1 VIEVNVVDSSV
12 AVRSRVMILTQ
23 RVGRCFRHLDL
34 RTCLQRLGTWMQYM
48 MVNNTSTTADMAPT
62 SASTSAST
70 SLTRAAA
77 TGAPAST
84 REISGGH
91 RRHVRTRAEA
101 VIVKLR
107 VGQGVLVAKVD
118 DISVGGFFATTD
130 HAIPVGAFVE
140 LSLLSP
146 GMAEVSLGG
155 VVVDDTSHRRG
166 LAVRFEA
173 MSAEAAR
180 AVSRLVDAQ
189 HDRSEGAD
197 PDRGV
202 EPARAMGALNDVAVR
217 DHELEQLR
225 RQVAALKA
233 ENEQLRVDARS
244 GHEAI
249 SLVGRLQ
256 LEVERL
262 KQQQSGGV
270 CLDVATL
277 GDIKRDAEVAWT
289 AIARLTDAVGRLR

>member
-1 VIEVNVVDSSV
+1 
-12 AVRSRVMILTQ
+12 
-23 RVGRCFRHLDL
+23 
-34 RTCLQRLGTWMQYM
+34 MQYM
-48 MVNNTSTTADMAPT
+48 MVNNTSTNTSTSTSTSTSSPSSTADMAP
-62 SASTSAST
+62 STALSRTAV
-70 SLTRAAA
+70 
-77 TGAPAST
+77 PAST

-146 GMAEVSLGG
+146 GAAEISLGG
-155 VVVDDTSHRRG
+155 VVVDDTNHRRG

-173 MSAEAAR
+173 MSPEAAR
-180 AVSRLVDAQ
+180 AVSRLVEAQ
-189 HDRSEGAD
+189 QDRREGND

-202 EPARAMGALNDVAVR
+202 EPARAMRGLDDAAVR
-217 DHELEQLR
+217 DHELEVLR

-233 ENEQLRVDARS
+233 ENEQLRNDARS

-256 LEVERL
+256 LEIERL
-262 KQQQSGGV
+262 KQQQTGGV
-270 CLDVATL
+270 SLDVATL

-289 AIARLTDAVGRLR
+289 AIARLSDAVGRLR

>member
-1 VIEVNVVDSSV
+1 
-12 AVRSRVMILTQ
+12 
-23 RVGRCFRHLDL
+23 
-34 RTCLQRLGTWMQYM
+34 MQYM
-48 MVNNTSTTADMAPT
+48 MVKTTSTTADMAP
-62 SASTSAST
+62 SAALARTAPSSA
-70 SLTRAAA
+70 A
-77 TGAPAST
+77 

-91 RRHVRTRAEA
+91 RRHVRARAEA

-118 DISVGGFFATTD
+118 DISVGGFFAATD

-146 GMAEVSLGG
+146 GVAEISLGG
-155 VVVDDTSHRRG
+155 VIVDDTSQRRG

-173 MSAEAAR
+173 MSPEAAR
-180 AVSRLVDAQ
+180 QVSRLVDSQ

-202 EPARAMGALNDVAVR
+202 EPARAMRGLDDAAVR
-217 DHELEQLR
+217 DHELEVLR
-225 RQVAALKA
+225 RQVAALKV
-233 ENEQLRVDARS
+233 ENEQLRVEARA
-244 GHEAI
+244 GNEAV

-262 KQQQSGGV
+262 KQQNAGGV
-270 CLDVATL
+270 SVDVATL
-277 GDIKRDAEVAWT
+277 GDIRRDAEVAWT

>member
-1 VIEVNVVDSSV
+1 
-12 AVRSRVMILTQ
+12 
-23 RVGRCFRHLDL
+23 
-34 RTCLQRLGTWMQYM
+34 MQYM
-48 MVNNTSTTADMAPT
+48 MVNNTSSTRATTADMAPAT
-62 SASTSAST
+62 SSSSTA
-70 SLTRAAA
+70 LTRAVA
-77 TGAPAST
+77 TAPTST

-146 GMAEVSLGG
+146 GIAEISLGG
-155 VVVDDTSHRRG
+155 VVVDDTSQRRG

-173 MSAEAAR
+173 MSPEAAR

-189 HDRSEGAD
+189 HDRSEGND

-202 EPARAMGALNDVAVR
+202 EPARSMRGLDDAAVR
-217 DHELEQLR
+217 DHELEVLR
-225 RQVAALKA
+225 RQVASLKA
-233 ENEQLRVDARS
+233 ENEQLRLDARS
-244 GHEAI
+244 GQEAI

-262 KQQQSGGV
+262 KQQQTGGV
-270 CLDVATL
+270 ALDVATL

-289 AIARLTDAVGRLR
+289 AIARLSDAVGRLR